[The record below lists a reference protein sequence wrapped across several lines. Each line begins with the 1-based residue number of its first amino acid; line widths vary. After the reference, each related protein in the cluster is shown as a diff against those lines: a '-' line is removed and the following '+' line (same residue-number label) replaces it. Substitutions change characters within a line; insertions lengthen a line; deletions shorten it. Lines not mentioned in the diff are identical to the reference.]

1 MGFII
6 MASTSM
12 VLHICV
18 FTIFCI
24 SSIAE
29 ASLCSGSYTYQNEEF
44 CYAFVSE
51 AKTWFDAQTVC
62 KAIGGYLAEIKTE
75 EQNLIFEGIL
85 YEHPGVSVWLGATD
99 LVEEGKWYW
108 ATSDIPLSEGF
119 TYWIPGE
126 PNNAANNENC
136 LEFLDGHRR
145 WNDRT
150 CNTKRAFVCQKPV
163 QPIVG

>member
-1 MGFII
+1 MGII

-29 ASLCSGSYTYQNEEF
+29 ASSCSGSYTYQNGEF

-62 KAIGGYLAEIKTE
+62 KAIGGSLAEIKTE
-75 EQNLIFEGIL
+75 EQNFFVEGIL
-85 YEHPGVSVWLGATD
+85 YEHQGLSVWLGASD

-119 TYWIPGE
+119 TYWTPGQ
-126 PNNAANNENC
+126 PDNAANGKENC
-136 LEFLDGHRR
+136 LEFWDSHRR

-150 CNTKRAFVCQKPV
+150 CDTKQAFVCQKPV
-163 QPIVG
+163 PSI